1 MAYDIYPYTNLH
13 NLNLDWIL
21 QEMKRVAAE
30 SASTA
35 EAQAALK
42 QYVDNWIEEQDV
54 PELVADEIRRMVA
67 SGEFLALIG
76 GQLPALLTN
85 RKGRRWLFIGDS
97 YANRTDDWDDTIV
110 TDWGLTRADLTTG
123 DTYSDETDCFTIKRG
138 GYGFVGVTTSTGSG
152 GPWLELCNTY
162 WPADVDKSTITDIV
176 IVGGYNDRGP
186 LENGAANVAQVFNAM
201 KAFATGFTDSFP
213 NAEIWV
219 AETGMHSRNVLDRQ
233 RLELA
238 YRAYSRA
245 ADVGPN
251 WHYIKGAEG
260 LLHSMNALNDEDF
273 HHPTSL
279 GGIRLG
285 RYIEYALQHIEP
297 PVPVVFGTLAAA
309 TGVTFPHDTAY
320 FSWYDPDSL
329 TAHMRFIGLCD
340 ATFASPLAV
349 NTVKAIATRASVADS
364 YIVASAFGATY
375 LEPSATVLGRFGAS
389 SDLPAMTL
397 PATAQLY
404 PDNTVNGDYS
414 FSIKLLELPAT
425 GLTATGVNLSA
436 SDISQYIF
444 N

>member
-21 QEMKRVAAE
+21 QEMKRIAAE

-42 QYVDNWIEEQDV
+42 EYVDNWIEEQDV

-76 GQLPALLTN
+76 GQIPALLTN

-110 TDWGLTRADLTTG
+110 ADWGLTRADLTEG
-123 DTYSDETDCFTIKRG
+123 DSYGDDTDCFTIKRG
-138 GYGFVGVTTSTGSG
+138 GYGFVGVTTSIGSG
-152 GPWLELCNTY
+152 GPWLDLCTRY
-162 WPADVDKSTITDIV
+162 WPADVDKATITDIV
-176 IVGGYNDRGP
+176 IVGGYNDRES
-186 LENGAANVAQVFNAM
+186 ENGAANVAQVFNAM
-201 KAFATGFTDSFP
+201 RAFATGFTDSFP

-219 AETGMHSRNVLDRQ
+219 AETGMHSRNVLDRR

-260 LLHSMNALNDEDF
+260 LLHSLNALNDEDF

-297 PVPVVFGTLAAA
+297 PVPVVFGELAAV
-309 TGVTFPHDTAY
+309 TGVTFPHNTAY

-340 ATFASPLAV
+340 ATFSGDPFAV
-349 NTVKAIATRASVADS
+349 NTVKAIATKASVADS
-364 YIVASAFGATY
+364 YIVASLFAATN
-375 LEPSATVLGRFGAS
+375 LEPSATVLTRFVAS

-397 PATAQLY
+397 PAVAQLY
-404 PDNTVNGDYS
+404 PANSGDYS

-425 GLTATGVNLSA
+425 GLKAAGVNLSA
-436 SDISQYIF
+436 IDISQYIF